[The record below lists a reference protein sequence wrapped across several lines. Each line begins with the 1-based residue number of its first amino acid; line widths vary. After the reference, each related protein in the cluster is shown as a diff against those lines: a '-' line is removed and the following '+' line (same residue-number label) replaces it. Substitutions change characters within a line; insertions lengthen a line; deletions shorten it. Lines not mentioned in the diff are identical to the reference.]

1 MSQDRRNPATSAVEG
16 GGGRGAER
24 QRGRGRG
31 LCMTHTLFFSH
42 CHSTAVALDDFWPA
56 VGSPSDISITPSG
69 SSPLPRPLCLC
80 VHSSVDAVLSFG
92 ELLLSLHVLMTLSR
106 KLICECN
113 PLTLVVAAV
122 QPNKTELV
130 IKNISRTSG

>member
-1 MSQDRRNPATSAVEG
+1 MSQDRRNPATSAAEG
-16 GGGRGAER
+16 GGGGGAER

-56 VGSPSDISITPSG
+56 VGSPSDVSVTPSG
-69 SSPLPRPLCLC
+69 SSPLPQPLCLLVC
-80 VHSSVDAVLSFG
+80 SSVLPSS
-92 ELLLSLHVLMTLSR
+92 LLLSLPVTMTPLR
-106 KLICECN
+106 TLICECN

-122 QPNKTELV
+122 QPNKTELL
-130 IKNISRTSG
+130 IKNISRTG